1 MDRKIAELALYTS
14 DKTIDYARISQPEK
28 IENLEVSTL
37 YNLIIKNKK
46 ERLKCKKMNFFLIS
60 IEVLFKRPRDK
71 A

>member
-46 ERLKCKKMNFFLIS
+46 ERLGLQKKD
-60 IEVLFKRPRDK
+60 LFSDK
-71 A
+71 

>member
-1 MDRKIAELALYTS
+1 MEKSSRKLAELALYTS

-46 ERLKCKKMNFFLIS
+46 ERYFS
-60 IEVLFKRPRDK
+60 AEKRSFY
-71 A
+71 

>member
-14 DKTIDYARISQPEK
+14 DKTMDYARISQPEK

-46 ERLKCKKMNFFLIS
+46 ERY
-60 IEVLFKRPRDK
+60 
-71 A
+71 